1 MLEILITTRQFTALT
16 MSMNIPVENIIV
28 EKTNTD
34 VPVTKQNKYQ
44 TERTPQ
50 PQTAGFLKSFFTDD
64 SVSYSMII
72 QKMRGVIS
80 E

>member
-44 TERTPQ
+44 TEKDL
-50 PQTAGFLKSFFTDD
+50 G
-64 SVSYSMII
+64 I
-72 QKMRGVIS
+72 
-80 E
+80 

>member
-34 VPVTKQNKYQ
+34 APVTKQNKYQ

-50 PQTAGFLKSFFTDD
+50 FQTAGFLKIFL
-64 SVSYSMII
+64 Y
-72 QKMRGVIS
+72 R
-80 E
+80 